1 MKLLKLLETDHDP
14 NLSTR
19 DLFLQNDDLKPVEKA
34 RRRWGWLNFVA
45 FWISDAFNINTWQIA
60 SSGVQAG
67 LSWWHVWISVWLG
80 YFIAGGFIVLIGRIG
95 AVYHISFPVA
105 CRASFGVFGSYWPVL
120 NRVVMAFIWFGV
132 QAWLGGECVQLMIRS
147 IWPQA
152 EHMHN
157 GIASSGT
164 TTFAFM
170 SFFLWWL
177 CVLPLLWFPVHQI
190 RHLFTIKSYLSPIAG
205 IGFLIWTIKKAGGI
219 GPVVHQPA
227 ALHGSELGWA
237 FVQSTMNCIA
247 NFAAL
252 IMNDPDFSR
261 FAKRPSAATW
271 SQLLTIP
278 FAFAITSFIGIIV
291 SSASTV
297 IYGETVWSPL
307 DVLGNF
313 LSSNSGGTRAGVFLI
328 ASVFALAQ
336 AGCNIAAN
344 SVSAGTDLTALF
356 PRFINIRRGSYLC
369 AIVGFAMCPWHL
381 LSSSNQFTT
390 YLSSY
395 TVFLSSIA
403 GVMACDY
410 YLVRKG
416 KLIIEDLYSCNSGT
430 TYMFRFG
437 VSWRAYAAY
446 ICGILINIVGF
457 AGSVGA
463 SVPIGA
469 IRLFDLNYFCG
480 FIVAGLVYYGLC
492 YFMPVEGCGEV
503 FSEAA
508 AEAYYNERERDEEHE
523 IDDKTDFDETVV
535 EIAEPDTKVTRARR
549 FAARM
554 KALV

>member
-67 LSWWHVWISVWLG
+67 LTWWQVWISVWLG
-80 YFIAGGFIVLIGRIG
+80 YFISGAFIVLIGRIG

-132 QAWLGGECVQLMIRS
+132 QAWLGGECVQLMIRA
-147 IWPQA
+147 IWPQV

-157 GIASSGT
+157 GIPSSGT
-164 TTFAFM
+164 TTFEFL

-219 GPVVHQPA
+219 GPVVHQPPSI
-227 ALHGSELGWA
+227 HGSELGWA

-297 IYGETVWSPL
+297 MYGETVWSPL

-313 LSSNSGGTRAGVFLI
+313 LSSSSGGTRAGVFLI
-328 ASVFALAQ
+328 AAVFALAQ

-369 AIVGFAMCPWHL
+369 AMVGFAMCPWHL

-416 KLIIEDLYSCNSGT
+416 KLIVDDLYSSNSGS

-469 IRLFDLNYFCG
+469 TRIFDLNYFCG
-480 FIVAGLVYYGLC
+480 FIIAGLVYYALC
-492 YFMPVEGCGEV
+492 YFKPIEGCGEV

-508 AEAYYNERERDEEHE
+508 AEEYFNDRERDEEQE
-523 IDDKTDFDETVV
+523 IDEKLEFE
-535 EIAEPDTKVTRARR
+535 EIEREIDEPDTKRARVRR
-549 FAARM
+549 FAAKM